1 MSPAPPL
8 GVPPVT
14 LRDVLEAIK
23 GIFEAFRG
31 SSVGWLIEVL
41 DVLILAYLFYQLAI
55 LIRGTRAVQMMTG
68 AVFILASYWLSGV
81 LQLVTVHRF
90 IGYLLY
96 WIPFA
101 MIVIFQNT
109 IRRVLTRFGH
119 NPFTQRAR
127 AGQIEASISE
137 IVLAITSLAERRVG
151 GLIVIEREQGLR
163 NFTETGIELDAL
175 ISKDLI
181 VSIFQH
187 DSPMHD
193 GAIIVQEGRVR
204 AASCFLPLTV
214 NPQLSKEFGSRHR
227 AAIGL
232 TEETD
237 AICLA
242 ASEERGTVSAAFE
255 GRIIENIDPSSLRGF
270 LLVHLG
276 VTGRPSEAGAAVA
289 QAARRAGP

>member
-1 MSPAPPL
+1 M
-8 GVPPVT
+8 T
-14 LRDVLEAIK
+14 LRDVIEAIK
-23 GIFEAFRG
+23 GVFEAYRG
-31 SSVGWLIEVL
+31 SSVGWTIEVV
-41 DVLILAYLFYQLAI
+41 DILILAYLFYQLAL
-55 LIRGTRAVQMMTG
+55 LIRGTRVVQMMTG
-68 AVFILASYWLSGV
+68 AIFILASHWLSGV

-90 IGYLLY
+90 LGYLLY

-101 MIVIFQNT
+101 LIVIFQNT

-127 AGQIEASISE
+127 AGQLEASISE
-137 IVLAITSLAERRVG
+137 IVLAITALAEKRIG

-181 VSIFQH
+181 VAIFQR

-193 GAIIVQEGRVR
+193 GAIVVQEGRVR

-214 NPQLSKEFGSRHR
+214 NPQLGKMFGSRHR

-237 AICLA
+237 AICLT

-255 GRIIENIDPSSLRGF
+255 GRIIQSLDAASLREF

-276 VTGRPSEAGAAVA
+276 APGKPSEAGAAVA
-289 QAARRAGP
+289 RAARRAGP

>member
-1 MSPAPPL
+1 
-8 GVPPVT
+8 VT
-14 LRDVLEAIK
+14 LRDVIEAIK
-23 GIFEAFRG
+23 GVFEAFRG
-31 SSVGWLIEVL
+31 SSVGWTIEVL
-41 DVLILAYLFYQLAI
+41 DILILAYLFYQLAL
-55 LIRGTRAVQMMTG
+55 LIQGTRAVQMMTG
-68 AVFILASYWLSGV
+68 AIFILASYWISGV
-81 LQLVTVHRF
+81 LQLITVHRF
-90 IGYLLY
+90 LGYLLY

-101 MIVIFQNT
+101 IIVIFQNT

-119 NPFTQRAR
+119 NPFTQKAR
-127 AGQIEASISE
+127 AGQLEASIRE
-137 IVLAITSLAERRVG
+137 IVLAITALAERKIG

-163 NFTETGIELDAL
+163 HFTETGIELDAV

-181 VSIFQH
+181 VAIFQY

-193 GAIIVQEGRVR
+193 GAIIVQEGRIR

-242 ASEERGTVSAAFE
+242 TSEERGTVSAAFE
-255 GRIIENIDPSSLRGF
+255 GRIIENMDPASLREF
-270 LLVHLG
+270 LLLRLG
-276 VTGRPSEAGAAVA
+276 GGAKPSEAGAAVA
-289 QAARRAGP
+289 QTARRADP